1 VYSLMLGT
9 KPTIILSSDVAIKDL
24 LDKRGGI
31 YSDRPDMFISQ
42 RVASGGHRL
51 VVMVSSSLNTP
62 AMRPS
67 SREFRRPSLT
77 STSSEVWRDLETH
90 T

>member
-1 VYSLMLGT
+1 MTLLTPFRPVYSLMLGT

-51 VVMVSSSLNTP
+51 VVMVSFNFGAP
-62 AMRPS
+62 AMR
-67 SREFRRPSLT
+67 R
-77 STSSEVWRDLETH
+77 
-90 T
+90 